1 MTREELALALE
12 RAKLLRSADA
22 ARGVR
27 AGWEM
32 ESWEVGPY
40 QGLDSVYSVRADH
53 LRTFAP
59 TAHII
64 QLVDSMEEF
73 VRNLR
78 NGTGGAGRWII
89 VTGQGEEDHDYSIF
103 CSENGEILGCMGTLN
118 PSRLSPKR
126 SAELCPELEKRYDW
140 KW

>member
-12 RAKLLRSADA
+12 RANLLQSADA

-32 ESWEVGPY
+32 ESREVMQH

-53 LRTFAP
+53 LRTFEP
-59 TAHII
+59 TPFII
-64 QLVDSMEEF
+64 QWLDSMEEF

-78 NGTGGAGRWII
+78 NEGGVFGRWIK
-89 VTGQGEEDHDYSIF
+89 VTGREEEDYDYLIF
-103 CSENGEILGCMGTLN
+103 CSENGEVLGCMGE
-118 PSRLSPKR
+118 PSLLRLSPER
-126 SAELCPELEKRYDW
+126 LAELRPERRKG
-140 KW
+140 

>member
-1 MTREELALALE
+1 
-12 RAKLLRSADA
+12 
-22 ARGVR
+22 
-27 AGWEM
+27 M
-32 ESWEVGPY
+32 ESWEVMQH

-59 TAHII
+59 TPHIA

-78 NGTGGAGRWII
+78 NEKGVSGRWIK
-89 VTGQGEEDHDYSIF
+89 VMGREAEDYDYSIF
-103 CSENGEILGCMGTLN
+103 CSENGEILGCLGTLN

-126 SAELCPELEKRYDW
+126 RAELCPELEER
-140 KW
+140 